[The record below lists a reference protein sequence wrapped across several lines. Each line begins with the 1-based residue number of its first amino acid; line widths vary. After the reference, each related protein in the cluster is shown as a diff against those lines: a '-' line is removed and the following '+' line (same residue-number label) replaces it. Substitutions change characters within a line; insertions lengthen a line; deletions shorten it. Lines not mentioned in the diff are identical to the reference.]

1 MNIII
6 EFKSQSSNDS
16 KLCASSI
23 QSQNDIWSFLINEDK
38 KKYMKREKN
47 GMEML
52 LIVRLMCGPLCQV
65 NQKSIAL
72 DANQLKLANNG

>member
-1 MNIII
+1 MIRNCVHLQFSHKMI
-6 EFKSQSSNDS
+6 FGP
-16 KLCASSI
+16 
-23 QSQNDIWSFLINEDK
+23 SFLINENK
-38 KKYMKREKN
+38 KKNMKREKN